1 MSNTKNK
8 NLTVTLTMEEHE
20 DVEFLVNYFQE
31 QSISNVTK
39 SDVIKFMIKQMR
51 KTVENDLVK
60 DVNKMIKEAEK
71 KMKNLINNNRISK
84 LLHIRTYRV

>member
-1 MSNTKNK
+1 MLIVSNTKTK

-60 DVNKMIKEAEK
+60 DVNKLIKDAEK
-71 KMKNLINNNRISK
+71 DNEESNK
-84 LLHIRTYRV
+84 

>member
-1 MSNTKNK
+1 MGCLVVSNTKNK

-71 KMKNLINNNRISK
+71 ENEESNK
-84 LLHIRTYRV
+84 

>member
-1 MSNTKNK
+1 MD
-8 NLTVTLTMEEHE
+8 EHE
-20 DVEFLVNYFQE
+20 DIEFLVNYFQE

-60 DVNKMIKEAEK
+60 DINKLIKEAEK
-71 KMKNLINNNRISK
+71 ENDESNK
-84 LLHIRTYRV
+84 

>member
-1 MSNTKNK
+1 MSGTKNK
-8 NLTVTLTMEEHE
+8 NLTVTLSMEEHE

-60 DVNKMIKEAEK
+60 DVNKLIKEAEK
-71 KMKNLINNNRISK
+71 ENEESNK
-84 LLHIRTYRV
+84 

>member
-51 KTVENDLVK
+51 KTVENDLVNR
-60 DVNKMIKEAEK
+60 VNKMIKEAEK
-71 KMKNLINNNRISK
+71 ENDDNNK
-84 LLHIRTYRV
+84 

>member
-51 KTVENDLVK
+51 KTVENDLVNS
-60 DVNKMIKEAEK
+60 VNKMIKEAEK
-71 KMKNLINNNRISK
+71 ENEDDNK
-84 LLHIRTYRV
+84 

>member
-1 MSNTKNK
+1 MGCLIVSNTKNK
-8 NLTVTLTMEEHE
+8 NLTVTLSMEEHE

-71 KMKNLINNNRISK
+71 ENEDDNK
-84 LLHIRTYRV
+84 

>member
-1 MSNTKNK
+1 MLIVSNTKNK

-51 KTVENDLVK
+51 KTVENDLVNS
-60 DVNKMIKEAEK
+60 VNKMIKDAEK
-71 KMKNLINNNRISK
+71 ENEEDNK
-84 LLHIRTYRV
+84 